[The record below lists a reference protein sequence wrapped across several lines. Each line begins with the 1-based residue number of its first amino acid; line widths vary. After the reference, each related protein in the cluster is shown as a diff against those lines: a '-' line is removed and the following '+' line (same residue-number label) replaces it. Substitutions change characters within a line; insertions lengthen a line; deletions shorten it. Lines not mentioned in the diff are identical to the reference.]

1 MNTPI
6 CDFIQNYAD
15 SHQLRLHMPGHKGI
29 GTLGVEH
36 LDITE
41 IEGADVLYHANGIIK
56 ASEANASG
64 LFGTALTK
72 YSTEGS
78 SLSIRAMLYLAML
91 YAKSTGQEPRI
102 LAGRNA
108 HHTFMTAAALLD
120 LQVDWL
126 YPEHWESLV
135 SCEITAEYLDRVL
148 DHLTKPVAV
157 YITSPDYLG
166 NVADIAE
173 LGAVC
178 HKHGVLLLVDNA
190 HGAYL
195 NFLPENRH
203 PIALGADICCDSAH
217 KTLPV
222 LTGGGY
228 LHISK
233 HAPALFCQQAEK
245 ALSLF
250 ASTSPS
256 YLIMQSL
263 DAANRYL
270 AKGYA
275 ERLADF
281 VQMIGRLKERLAD
294 CGYVLLGNEPL
305 KITVAPKS
313 FGYTGEDLARILA
326 ANGIICEFADPDFI
340 VFMLTPEISEQEL
353 DYFSQVLCAIPQKD
367 MIYTKPPML
376 SKPEQICSIRD
387 ALFAV
392 SKEVAVQDSLGQ
404 TLAST
409 RISCPPA
416 IPIVVCGERIDEDAI
431 RCLEYYGVETC
442 QIIKNDFS

>member
-6 CDFIQNYAD
+6 CDFVRSYAD
-15 SHQLRLHMPGHKGI
+15 SRQLRFHMPGHKGM

-41 IEGADVLYHANGIIK
+41 IDGADVLYRADGIIK
-56 ASEANASG
+56 ESEANASR
-64 LFGTALTK
+64 LFGSAFTK

-78 SLSIRAMLYLAML
+78 SLSIRAMLYLTVL
-91 YAKSTGQEPRI
+91 YAKSIGQEPRI

-108 HHTFMTAAALLD
+108 HHTFMTASALLD

-126 YPEHWESLV
+126 YPENWESLV
-135 SCEITAEYLDRVL
+135 SCKITAEYLDRVL
-148 DHLTKPVAV
+148 DHPDKPVAV

-178 HKHGVLLLVDNA
+178 HKHRVLLLVDSA

-222 LTGGGY
+222 LTGGAY
-228 LHISK
+228 LHVSEQ
-233 HAPALFCQQAEK
+233 APALFCQQAEK

-270 AKGYA
+270 AEGYA

-281 VQMIGRLKERLAD
+281 VQMVDQLKRSLSEIGYE
-294 CGYVLLGNEPL
+294 LLGDEPL
-305 KITVAPKS
+305 KITIAPKPI
-313 FGYTGEDLARILA
+313 GYTGEDLAKLLLDRDIV
-326 ANGIICEFADPDFI
+326 CEFADPDFI
-340 VFMLTPEISEQEL
+340 VFMLTPEITKEEL
-353 DYFSQVLCAIPQKD
+353 DYLEQVLYSIPRKDAID
-367 MIYTKPPML
+367 MQPPMM
-376 SKPEQICSIRD
+376 SKPKQVCSIRE

-392 SKEVAVQDSLGQ
+392 SSEVNVQDSLGK

-416 IPIVVCGERIDEDAI
+416 IPIVVCGEKIDSDAI
-431 RCLEYYGVETC
+431 RCFEYYGVEMC
-442 QIIKNDFS
+442 QIIKE

>member
-6 CDFIQNYAD
+6 CDFVRTYAD
-15 SHQLRLHMPGHKGI
+15 SKQLRFHMPGHKGA
-29 GTLGVEH
+29 GALGIEH
-36 LDITE
+36 IDITE
-41 IEGADVLYHANGIIK
+41 IEGADVLYRAEGIIK
-56 ASEANASG
+56 ESEQNASA

-91 YAKSTGQEPRI
+91 YAKSIGREPRI

-120 LQVDWL
+120 LNVDWL
-126 YPEHWESLV
+126 YPEHWENLV
-135 SCEITAEYLDRVL
+135 SCEITPEYLERVL
-148 DHLTKPVAV
+148 CSQSKPAAV

-166 NVADIAE
+166 NVADIAK
-173 LGAVC
+173 LSAVC
-178 HKHGVLLLVDNA
+178 QKHDVLLLVDNA

-233 HAPALFCQQAEK
+233 QAPEMFCQNAEK

-270 AKGYA
+270 ADGYA
-275 ERLADF
+275 EKLANYIPLVDESKQQLADF
-281 VQMIGRLKERLAD
+281 
-294 CGYVLLGNEPL
+294 GYTLLGNEPL
-305 KITVAPKS
+305 KITIAPKNL
-313 FGYTGEDLARILA
+313 GYTGEELAGILA
-326 ANGIICEFADPDFI
+326 KDRIVCEFADPDFV
-340 VFMLTPEISEQEL
+340 VFMLTPEISKDAL
-353 DYFSQVLCAIPQKD
+353 DHLANTLCTVPHKEAID
-367 MIYTKPPML
+367 TKPPMP
-376 SKPEQICSIRD
+376 SKPEPICSIRD
-387 ALFAV
+387 ALFAT
-392 SKEVAVQDSLGQ
+392 SKEAAIQDSLGQ

-416 IPIVVCGERIDEDAI
+416 IPIVVCGEKIDEDAI
-431 RCLEYYGVETC
+431 RCFEYYGVEMC
-442 QIIKNDFS
+442 QIIKE

>member
-6 CDFIQNYAD
+6 CDFVRTYAD
-15 SHQLRLHMPGHKGI
+15 SKQLRLHMPGHKGI

-41 IEGADVLYHANGIIK
+41 IDGADVLYRADGIIK
-56 ASEANASG
+56 TSEENASR

-78 SLSIRAMLYLAML
+78 SLSIRAMLYLTVL
-91 YAKSTGQEPRI
+91 YAKSINQEPRI

-120 LQVDWL
+120 LHVEWL
-126 YPEHWESLV
+126 YPENWESLV
-135 SCEITAEYLDRVL
+135 SCEITAEYLDHVL
-148 DHLTKPVAV
+148 NHPNKPVAV

-166 NVADIAE
+166 NVADIAG
-173 LGAVC
+173 LSAVC
-178 HKHGVLLLVDNA
+178 RKHGVLLLVDNA

-233 HAPALFCQQAEK
+233 QAPNLFCQQAEK

-263 DAANRYL
+263 DAANRYITES
-270 AKGYA
+270 YA

-281 VQMIGRLKERLAD
+281 VEMAGELKRTLVD
-294 CGYVLLGNEPL
+294 FGYKLFGNEPL
-305 KITVAPKS
+305 KITLAPKNL
-313 FGYTGEDLARILA
+313 GYTGEELAGILA
-326 ANGIICEFADPDFI
+326 KHHIVCEFADPDFV
-340 VFMLTPEISEQEL
+340 VFMLTPEISKEEL
-353 DYFSQVLCAIPQKD
+353 DYLAQVLCSIPRKDAID
-367 MIYTKPPML
+367 TKPPML
-376 SKPEQICSIRD
+376 SKPEQVCSIRE
-387 ALFAV
+387 ALFAT
-392 SKEVAVQDSLGQ
+392 SAEVAVQDSLGYV
-404 TLAST
+404 LAST

-416 IPIVVCGERIDEDAI
+416 IPIVVCGERIDENAI
-431 RCLEYYGVETC
+431 RCFEYYGVEIC
-442 QIIKNDFS
+442 QIITE

>member
-6 CDFIQNYAD
+6 CDFVRAYAD
-15 SHQLRLHMPGHKGI
+15 SKQLRFHMPGHKGM

-41 IEGADVLYHANGIIK
+41 IDGADVLYRADGIIK
-56 ASEANASG
+56 ESEANAAH
-64 LFGTALTK
+64 LFGTTLTK

-78 SLSIRAMLYLAML
+78 SLSIRAMLYLTVL
-91 YAKSTGQEPRI
+91 YAKSIGQESRI

-126 YPEHWESLV
+126 YPENWESLV
-135 SCEITAEYLDRVL
+135 SCKITAEYLDRVL
-148 DHLTKPVAV
+148 DHPDKPVAV

-178 HKHGVLLLVDNA
+178 HRHGVLLLVDNA

-228 LHISK
+228 LHVSEQ
-233 HAPALFCQQAEK
+233 APALFCQQAEK

-270 AKGYA
+270 TEGYA

-281 VQMIGRLKERLAD
+281 VQMVDQLKRSLSEIGYE
-294 CGYVLLGNEPL
+294 LLGDEPL
-305 KITVAPKS
+305 KITIAPKS
-313 FGYTGEDLARILA
+313 FGYTGEDLAKILLDR
-326 ANGIICEFADPDFI
+326 NIVCEFADPDFI
-340 VFMLTPEISEQEL
+340 VFMLTPEITKKNL
-353 DYFSQVLCAIPQKD
+353 DYLEQVLCTIPRKDAIV
-367 MIYTKPPML
+367 IKPPMM
-376 SKPEQICSIRD
+376 SKPVQVCSIRE

-392 SKEVAVQDSLGQ
+392 SSEVNVQDSLGK

-416 IPIVVCGERIDEDAI
+416 IPIVVCGEKINADAI
-431 RCLEYYGVETC
+431 RCFEYYGVEMC
-442 QIIKNDFS
+442 QVIKE

>member
-6 CDFIQNYAD
+6 CDFVRSYAD
-15 SHQLRLHMPGHKGI
+15 SRQLRFHMPGHKGI

-41 IEGADVLYHANGIIK
+41 IDGADVLYRADGIIK
-56 ASEANASG
+56 ESEANASR

-78 SLSIRAMLYLAML
+78 SLSIRAMLYLTVL
-91 YAKSTGQEPRI
+91 YAKSIGQEPRI

-126 YPEHWESLV
+126 YPENWESLV
-135 SCEITAEYLDRVL
+135 SCKITAEYLDRVL
-148 DHLTKPVAV
+148 DHPDKPVAV

-178 HKHGVLLLVDNA
+178 HRHGVLLLVDNA

-228 LHISK
+228 LHVSEQ
-233 HAPALFCQQAEK
+233 APALFCQQAEK

-270 AKGYA
+270 AEGYA

-281 VQMIGRLKERLAD
+281 VQMVDQLKRSLFEIGYE
-294 CGYVLLGNEPL
+294 LLGDEPL
-305 KITVAPKS
+305 KVTIAPKS
-313 FGYTGEDLARILA
+313 FGYTGEDLAKILL
-326 ANGIICEFADPDFI
+326 DRDI
-340 VFMLTPEISEQEL
+340 VCNS
-353 DYFSQVLCAIPQKD
+353 
-367 MIYTKPPML
+367 
-376 SKPEQICSIRD
+376 
-387 ALFAV
+387 
-392 SKEVAVQDSLGQ
+392 
-404 TLAST
+404 
-409 RISCPPA
+409 
-416 IPIVVCGERIDEDAI
+416 
-431 RCLEYYGVETC
+431 
-442 QIIKNDFS
+442 

>member
-6 CDFIQNYAD
+6 CDFVRTYAD
-15 SHQLRLHMPGHKGI
+15 SKQLRFHMPGHKGS
-29 GTLGVEH
+29 GALGIEH
-36 LDITE
+36 IDITE
-41 IEGADVLYHANGIIK
+41 IEGADVLYRAEGIIK
-56 ASEANASG
+56 ESEQNASA

-91 YAKSTGQEPRI
+91 YAKSIGREPRI

-120 LQVDWL
+120 LNVDWL
-126 YPEHWESLV
+126 YPEHWENLV
-135 SCEITAEYLDRVL
+135 SCEITPEYLERVL
-148 DHLTKPVAV
+148 CSQTKPAAV

-173 LGAVC
+173 LSAVC
-178 HKHGVLLLVDNA
+178 QKHEVLLLADNA

-233 HAPALFCQQAEK
+233 HAPEMFRQNAEK

-270 AKGYA
+270 ADGYA
-275 ERLADF
+275 
-281 VQMIGRLKERLAD
+281 
-294 CGYVLLGNEPL
+294 
-305 KITVAPKS
+305 
-313 FGYTGEDLARILA
+313 
-326 ANGIICEFADPDFI
+326 
-340 VFMLTPEISEQEL
+340 
-353 DYFSQVLCAIPQKD
+353 
-367 MIYTKPPML
+367 
-376 SKPEQICSIRD
+376 
-387 ALFAV
+387 
-392 SKEVAVQDSLGQ
+392 
-404 TLAST
+404 
-409 RISCPPA
+409 
-416 IPIVVCGERIDEDAI
+416 
-431 RCLEYYGVETC
+431 
-442 QIIKNDFS
+442 